1 MRDLRRNKR
10 ELYSATRMTAIL
22 GVAAITI
29 LATLLVTAPPA
40 AAVNRPITVSISR
53 VHALDPV
60 DSGGNQA
67 DFYWYVT
74 LGTGTVK
81 SSEPYA
87 LNDDDINPCSWQNT
101 WYLPAGS
108 GQVYTFVIELWD
120 DDGSGDD
127 LCDISNGYGSSWA
140 ERVANMQYYIDTG
153 TWTGDDYD
161 GDSNGYGHVSGA
173 EDGSESPDVDQDD
186 CEIWFS
192 VSRK

>member
-1 MRDLRRNKR
+1 MRRNKR
-10 ELYSATRMTAIL
+10 ELYSAARMSATL
-22 GVAAITI
+22 GVTAITI
-29 LATLLVTAPPA
+29 LATLLIAASPT

-60 DSGGNQA
+60 DSGSMA
-67 DFYWYVT
+67 DFFWYVT
-74 LGTGTVK
+74 LSTGTVK
-81 SSEPYA
+81 SNEPYV
-87 LNDDDINPCSWQNT
+87 LNDDDIDPCGWQNT

-108 GQVYTFVIELWD
+108 GQVYTFIIELWD
-120 DDGSGDD
+120 DDGSPADDD

-153 TWTGDDYD
+153 IWTGDDYQ

-173 EDGSESPDVDQDD
+173 EDGSENPDVDQDD